1 MPEMSD
7 DMEEPQ
13 TGRQRLLAALTRPGS
28 RGQLTAAI
36 LLAVVGFAGVV
47 QVQSTEE
54 NDVYAGARQEDLIQL
69 LNSLGLASQ
78 RAENEIA
85 ELEPTR
91 SSRRNNTDSRR
102 AALEQARQEA
112 NVLGILA
119 GTLPAVGPGVLITVE
134 DPTGGVGTNQLL
146 DGLEELRDAG
156 AEAIEINDTVRVVA
170 QTSLQ
175 QGEDGGMV

>member
-85 ELEPTR
+85 ELEQTRAHCGTTPTADGPR
-91 SSRRNNTDSRR
+91 SSRPGRR
-102 AALEQARQEA
+102 PTCSASS
-112 NVLGILA
+112 
-119 GTLPAVGPGVLITVE
+119 PAPCPRWVP
-134 DPTGGVGTNQLL
+134 
-146 DGLEELRDAG
+146 AC
-156 AEAIEINDTVRVVA
+156 
-170 QTSLQ
+170 
-175 QGEDGGMV
+175 